1 MFEEMTKFFA
11 GAPDTHVIEVI
22 DHSGIV
28 LVTPTKGMTE
38 LPVKDHDFKIG
49 PYRFKCLSCSGGL
62 VVGYIAT
69 PTL

>member
-1 MFEEMTKFFA
+1 MFEEMTKFFGNDSDA
-11 GAPDTHVIEVI
+11 HVIEVI

-28 LVTPTKGMTE
+28 LVIPDTGMTE
-38 LPVKDHDFKIG
+38 LPVKGEDFKIG
-49 PYRFKCLSCSGGL
+49 PYRFNCLSCSGGL

>member
-1 MFEEMTKFFA
+1 MFEEMTKFF
-11 GAPDTHVIEVI
+11 GNDPDAHVIEVI

-28 LVTPTKGMTE
+28 LVIPDTGMTE
-38 LPVKDHDFKIG
+38 LPVKGEDFKIG
-49 PYRFKCLSCSGGL
+49 PYRFSCLSCSGGL